1 MSHATE
7 FFLSSIPAWHPSPSS
22 PTSTRWCP
30 APPPYVT
37 INTDGSSKGN
47 PGMSG
52 ADGVAHSA
60 SGEWLGGFSLH
71 LGFTNNTIAEL
82 WGIREALLWAWDN
95 GHRRVCLQTDSLLAT
110 KWLNNNVV
118 YSMEFSNLILD
129 CGWLLNRDREAHVEH
144 VWREANSCVDLLAKR
159 GASQSERKILY
170 DTCPTFLW

>member
-1 MSHATE
+1 MLYSVEHYLCFHHLGYLAGPKLVNLYMEAHTTSHSKSKCYVACHGV
-7 FFLSSIPAWHPSPSS
+7 LLPQLYPAWHPSPSS

-60 SGEWLGGFSLH
+60 TGEWLWGFSLH

-82 WGIREALLWAWDN
+82 WGIREALL
-95 GHRRVCLQTDSLLAT
+95 
-110 KWLNNNVV
+110 
-118 YSMEFSNLILD
+118 
-129 CGWLLNRDREAHVEH
+129 
-144 VWREANSCVDLLAKR
+144 
-159 GASQSERKILY
+159 
-170 DTCPTFLW
+170 